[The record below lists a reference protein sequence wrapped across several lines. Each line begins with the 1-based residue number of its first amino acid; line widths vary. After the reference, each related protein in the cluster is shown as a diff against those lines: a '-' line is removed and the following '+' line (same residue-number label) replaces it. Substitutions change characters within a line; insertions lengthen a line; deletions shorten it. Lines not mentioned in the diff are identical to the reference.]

1 MNKALETLEKEI
13 KSIPELSIR
22 LEENPLQIKPQSEAV
37 NEVTDIAAN
46 AQALTKKRRT
56 MCPRGT
62 RKHPKTGN
70 CEPYDKDKNVFI
82 QAPLTNPVTVVPG
95 PVLPERSPVV
105 ESKAPTKKYRT
116 PCARGTRKHPKTGK
130 CEPYDKVKNEFITP
144 ALEPLINTPVPRVAQ
159 PVVEMQPTIVLEKKE
174 LLAPVEPEFNPL
186 IDPPATDRIQYEELE
201 PTILDM
207 EVDKVLAQP
216 ASSAPSIQNY
226 KNVVLDNVLAAVPK
240 SSNNY
245 LRQKEKIEY
254 EAARNEVSNE
264 YGFLYPDQ
272 NDPNFAVKIA
282 KRKEFNDFQYDG
294 SIKSIK
300 EHADFL
306 CKAQFELMP
315 HQLFVKNFLS
325 FQTPYNSL
333 LLYHGLGTG
342 KTCSS
347 IGIAE
352 EMRGYMK
359 QMGIRKRIIVVASPN
374 VQQNFRVQLF
384 NENGLVLKDG
394 AWTIQSCTGDAFIKE
409 INPTN
414 LKDVPKDRVISQIKG
429 IINQYYVFMG
439 YTELANYVA
448 KKTAVP
454 LNSGYSAEDQRKMET
469 KKIQD
474 LFNNRLIIIDE
485 VHNIRLTDENK
496 DWKTA
501 KVLTKLAKYCDSLRF
516 LLLSATPMYNSH
528 KEIIWLVNLMNM
540 NDGRPAIT
548 ESEVFDKTGAFIP
561 AKLGTDGKVVQ
572 EGGRELLHRKMIG
585 YISYIRGENPYTF
598 PYRVYPT
605 DFAPEHTF
613 TRAPVVSAESPS
625 ILERATRVIDNMGES
640 VATRIGTAVG
650 LVKPQEQ
657 ILYPTV
663 QLNGKPIDISLN
675 HIPVYLTEVG
685 DYQEKAYRLIINTMR
700 KEMSENFVFEE
711 MDRFGFHRLKM
722 PLEALNMVYPSA
734 ALDDGMAR
742 GKMADV
748 DRFDDFLVAE
758 EDDEEDAK
766 NPLATIVG
774 KRGLNSVMNYVD
786 ETRSTVPRRY
796 NFDYKPE
803 ILEKYGRIFSPSVI
817 GSYSAKI
824 SKICETIRAST
835 GIVLVYSQYIDGG
848 IVPLALALEEMGFTR
863 FGSATQTSPLFKS
876 GADGRHIV
884 EPLDAVTMKPRS
896 ELPEGAKFN
905 QAKYVMITGQK
916 EFSPQNA
923 EDVKYVVGNKNANG
937 ELVKV
942 ILISK
947 AGSEGLDFK
956 CIRQVHLLEPWYN
969 MNRVEQTIGRGVR
982 NLSHCSLPFE
992 RRNVEIY
999 LHGTML
1005 KASPTEESADLYL
1018 YRFAERK
1025 AVQIGRVTRLLKE
1038 VSVDCL
1044 LNIGQTNFTIDKLS
1058 ALAANQK
1065 IEIEL
1070 STGSKHIQYKIGD
1083 RPYTDICDYMDSCD
1097 FKCNPTA
1104 AISAGDIVKDTYNDY
1119 FVNVNHTRISD
1130 RLRQLFKEK
1139 AFYKRI
1145 PLINAINIVKQYPV
1159 EQIYSTLTHF
1169 IKNKNEYL
1177 TDRYGRRGNLVNRD
1191 DVYAFQPIEIN
1202 DENISI
1208 YERETPI
1215 DFKHTTLKMEVPK
1228 EFQAA
1233 SEPTLDDELS
1243 NRDDPQGTIDDRYAI
1258 LMREL
1263 NADFLHA
1270 TTANKIA
1277 KGEKSWYKHAS
1288 QVVDILQ
1295 LKHNLG
1301 FDEIKRH
1308 IARHIIDT
1316 LSWNQKLLIISF
1328 MYSKVR
1334 EPESELE
1341 MMIKTYLDEKILT
1354 VGDRTGVILTK
1365 GDKWTIY
1372 IKSSEDPTLW
1382 VEAESEEIRLFNN
1395 ALGAKFMPNPYAYMV
1410 GFINSS
1416 ANDKGKVFFRV
1427 KDMTQSH
1434 NNTGTRMDSQ
1444 IRADVIK
1451 RLNFIIQ
1458 EQYTDKTAAGINQT
1472 GFCVMLELLLR
1483 QMTVDKIEGKSWFFD
1498 PETTAYLEI
1507 SKYHRK
1513 T

>member
-1 MNKALETLEKEI
+1 MNKALETVEEEI

-22 LEENPLQIKPQSEAV
+22 LEENPLQAKPQSEVV
-37 NEVTDIAAN
+37 NEVTDIATN
-46 AQALTKKRRT
+46 AQALTKKRRE
-56 MCPRGT
+56 MCP
-62 RKHPKTGN
+62 
-70 CEPYDKDKNVFI
+70 
-82 QAPLTNPVTVVPG
+82 
-95 PVLPERSPVV
+95 
-105 ESKAPTKKYRT
+105 
-116 PCARGTRKHPKTGK
+116 RGTRKHPKTGK
-130 CEPYDKVKNEFITP
+130 CEPYDKDKNVFITPTIQVPTIQAPKPLEQSPLVESKSETKKRKTPCPRGTRKHPKTGKCEPYDKDKNVFITP
-144 ALEPLINTPVPRVAQ
+144 AIQ
-159 PVVEMQPTIVLEKKE
+159 
-174 LLAPVEPEFNPL
+174 APVEKPVIEMKPSSDKVDEKDLIAPEEPEVNPL
-186 IDPPATDRIQYEELE
+186 IEPPPTSSETFQELE
-201 PTILDM
+201 PTLLDA
-207 EVDKVLAQP
+207 EVDKVLTQP
-216 ASSAPSIQNY
+216 MSSIPAIQNY
-226 KNVVLDNVLAAVPK
+226 KNVVLDNILAAVPK
-240 SSNNY
+240 TSNNY

-254 EAARNEVSNE
+254 ESTKLDTTNE

-300 EHADFL
+300 DHADFL

-352 EMRGYMK
+352 EMRSYMK

-384 NENGLVLKDG
+384 NENSLVLKDG
-394 AWTIQSCTGDAFIKE
+394 LWTIQSCAGEAFIKE

-469 KKIQD
+469 KKIQEIFD
-474 LFNNRLIIIDE
+474 NRLIIIDE

-540 NDGRPAIT
+540 NDGRGTIT
-548 ESEVFDKTGAFIP
+548 EGEVFDKTGAFIP
-561 AKLGTDGKVVQ
+561 AKLGPDGKIVQ

-598 PYRVYPT
+598 PYRVYPA

-613 TRAPVVSAESPS
+613 TRAPLVSSESPS
-625 ILERATRVIDNMGES
+625 ILQRATNAIDSMGES
-640 VATRIGTAVG
+640 IATRIGTAVG

-657 ILYPTV
+657 ILYPNM
-663 QLNGKPIDISLN
+663 QLNGKAIDISLN

-711 MDRFGFHRLKM
+711 MDRFGFRRLKM

-734 ALDDGMAR
+734 VLDEGLAR
-742 GKMADV
+742 GKMADI
-748 DRFDDFLVAE
+748 DRFDDFLAAE
-758 EDDEEDAK
+758 EDDEEDVT

-786 ETRSTVPRRY
+786 ETKSAVPRRY

-803 ILEKYGRIFSPSVI
+803 ILESYGRIFSPAVI

-824 SKICETIRAST
+824 SKICEIIRAST

-848 IVPLALALEEMGFTR
+848 VVPLALALEEMGFTR
-863 FGSATQTSPLFKS
+863 FGSATQTSPLFKA
-876 GADGRHIV
+876 GDDGRPIV

-896 ELPEGAKFN
+896 ELPEGAKFS

-923 EDVKYVVGNKNANG
+923 EDVKYVVSNKNANG

-992 RRNVEIY
+992 KRNVEIY

-1005 KASPTEESADLYL
+1005 KVVPTEESADLYL

-1038 VSVDCL
+1038 VAVDCL

-1065 IEIEL
+1065 IDIEL
-1070 STGSKHIQYKIGD
+1070 STGAKRIQYKIGD

-1104 AISAGDIVKDTYNDY
+1104 TIGTGDIIRDTYNDD
-1119 FVNVNHTRISD
+1119 FVNINHTRIAD

-1139 AFYKRI
+1139 AFYKRLH
-1145 PLINAINIVKQYPV
+1145 LINAINIVKQYPV

-1177 TDRYGRRGNLVNRD
+1177 TDRYGRSGNLVNRD
-1191 DVYAFQPIEIN
+1191 DVYAFQPVEIN
-1202 DENISI
+1202 DESISL

-1215 DFKHTTLKMEVPK
+1215 DFKNTVLKMEVPK
-1228 EFQAA
+1228 EFQQVTEAA
-1233 SEPTLDDELS
+1233 LEDELS
-1243 NRDDPQGTIDDRYAI
+1243 PRGNLESQGTIEDRYT
-1258 LMREL
+1258 LLLRDL
-1263 NADFLHA
+1263 NTDLLHA
-1270 TTANKIA
+1270 TTSNKIT
-1277 KGEKSWYKHAS
+1277 KGEKDWYKQAS

-1295 LKHNLG
+1295 TKHDLG
-1301 FDEIKRH
+1301 FNEIKRH
-1308 IARHIIDT
+1308 LARHMIDM
-1316 LSWNQKLLIISF
+1316 LSWSKKLLLISF

-1334 EPESELE
+1334 DPGSEVETL
-1341 MMIKTYLDEKILT
+1341 IKTYLDEKILT
-1354 VGDRTGVILTK
+1354 AGDRTGVILTK
-1365 GDKWTIY
+1365 ADKWTIF
-1372 IKSSEDPTLW
+1372 IKSAHDPTLW
-1382 VEAESEEIRLFNN
+1382 TEAESEEIRLFKN
-1395 ALGAKFMPNPYAYMV
+1395 ALDAKFIVNPYANMV

-1416 ANDKGKVFFRV
+1416 PNDKGRVFFRV

-1434 NNTGTRMDSQ
+1434 NNTGTRIDSQ

-1458 EQYTDKTAAGINQT
+1458 EQYTDQTSTGINQT

-1483 QMTVDKIEGKSWFFD
+1483 QMSADKVDGKSWFFD

>member
-1 MNKALETLEKEI
+1 MNQALEREI
-13 KSIPELSIR
+13 KAIPELSIR
-22 LEENPLQIKPQSEAV
+22 LEENPLQLKPQSEIV
-37 NEVTDIAAN
+37 NEVSDIATN
-46 AQALTKKRRT
+46 VQALTKKRRA
-56 MCPRGT
+56 MCP
-62 RKHPKTGN
+62 
-70 CEPYDKDKNVFI
+70 
-82 QAPLTNPVTVVPG
+82 
-95 PVLPERSPVV
+95 
-105 ESKAPTKKYRT
+105 
-116 PCARGTRKHPKTGK
+116 RGTRKHPKTGK
-130 CEPYDKVKNEFITP
+130 CEPYDKDNNVFLMST
-144 ALEPLINTPVPRVAQ
+144 AVVPIVVPTVVPTVV
-159 PVVEMQPTIVLEKKE
+159 PVVEPNNTKKRRTPCPRGTRRNLKTGACETYPPIVNAPIVNEEPRVEPPNPVLEKTFIVQE
-174 LLAPVEPEFNPL
+174 EPEPNPF
-186 IDPPATDRIQYEELE
+186 IEPADPSSETFEELE
-201 PTILDM
+201 PSLLDADL
-207 EVDKVLAQP
+207 DKSLVEP
-216 ASSAPSIQNY
+216 ASTLPVIQNY
-226 KNVVLDNVLAAVPK
+226 KNVILDNVLAAVPK
-240 SSNNY
+240 TSNNY
-245 LRQKEKIEY
+245 LRQKEKIEH
-254 EAARNEVSNE
+254 EASRNDTSNE

-294 SIKSIK
+294 STKSIK

-315 HQLFVKNFLS
+315 HQLFVSNFLS

-333 LLYHGLGTG
+333 FLYHGLGTG

-352 EMRGYMK
+352 EMRAYMK
-359 QMGIRKRIIVVASPN
+359 QMGIRKRIVVVASPN
-374 VQQNFRVQLF
+374 VQHNFRAQLF

-394 AWTIQSCTGDAFIKE
+394 LWSMQSCSGDAFLKE

-414 LKDVPKDRVISQIKG
+414 LKDLPKERVISQIKS

-469 KKIQD
+469 KKIQEM
-474 LFNNRLIIIDE
+474 FNDRLIIIDE

-516 LLLSATPMYNSH
+516 LFLSATPMYNSY
-528 KEIIWLVNLMNM
+528 KEIIWLVNLMNI
-540 NDGRPAIT
+540 NDGRGAIT
-548 ESEVFDKTGAFIP
+548 EAEVFDKTGAFLP
-561 AKLGTDGKVVQ
+561 AKLGPDGKIVQ

-585 YISYIRGENPYTF
+585 YVSYIRGENPYTF
-598 PYRVYPT
+598 PYRVYPV

-613 TRAPVVSAESPS
+613 TRTPLTSSQAPG
-625 ILERATRVIDNMGES
+625 ILEQATNAIDGFGES
-640 VATRIGTAVG
+640 IAARIGTAVG

-657 ILYPTV
+657 ILYPSV
-663 QLNGKPIDISLN
+663 QLNGKAIDISLN
-675 HIPVYLTEVG
+675 HIPVYLTETG
-685 DYQEKAYRLIINTMR
+685 DYQDKAYRLIINTMR
-700 KEMSENFVFEE
+700 KEMNENFVFEE
-711 MDRFGFHRLKM
+711 MDRFGFRRLKM

-734 ALDDGMAR
+734 ALDEGLAR
-742 GKMADV
+742 GKMAEV
-748 DRFDDFLVAE
+748 DRFDEFLIAE
-758 EDDEEDAK
+758 EEDEEDAK

-786 ETRSTVPRRY
+786 ETRSSVPRRY
-796 NFDYKPE
+796 NFEYKPE
-803 ILEKYGRIFSPSVI
+803 ILSKYGRIFSPSVI
-817 GSYSAKI
+817 GNYSAKI
-824 SKICETIRAST
+824 SKICEVIRAST
-835 GIVLVYSQYIDGG
+835 GVVLVYSQYIDGG
-848 IVPLALALEEMGFTR
+848 VVPLALALEEIGFTR
-863 FGSATQTSPLFKS
+863 FGSATHTSPLFKA
-876 GADGRHIV
+876 GVDGRPIA
-884 EPLDAVTMKPRS
+884 EPLDALTMKPRS
-896 ELPEGAKFN
+896 QLPEGSKFS

-923 EDVKYVVGNKNANG
+923 EDVKYIISPRNNNG

-999 LHGTML
+999 LHGSML
-1005 KASPTEESADLYL
+1005 KVVPTEESADLYL
-1018 YRFAERK
+1018 YRFAEQK
-1025 AVQIGRVTRLLKE
+1025 AIQIGRVTRLLKE

-1058 ALAANQK
+1058 ALAANQN

-1070 STGSKHIQYKIGD
+1070 STGRKTIKYKIGD

-1104 AISAGDIVKDTYNDY
+1104 AIGAGDIIKDTYNTD
-1119 FVNVNHTRISD
+1119 FVNVNHSRISD
-1130 RLRQLFKEK
+1130 RLRQLFREK
-1139 AFYKRI
+1139 TFYKRVH
-1145 PLINAINIVKQYPV
+1145 LINSINIVKQYPV

-1169 IKNKNEYL
+1169 IKNKNEFL

-1191 DVYAFQPIEIN
+1191 DVYSFQPVEIN
-1202 DENISI
+1202 DETISV
-1208 YERETPI
+1208 YERETPV
-1215 DFKHTTLKMEVPK
+1215 DFKHTSLKMEVPK
-1228 EFQAA
+1228 EFPSVKKQVVETEATQKA
-1233 SEPTLDDELS
+1233 SDVGSLEDK
-1243 NRDDPQGTIDDRYAI
+1243 YAI
-1258 LMREL
+1258 LIREL
-1263 NADFLHA
+1263 NSNLVHA
-1270 TTANKIA
+1270 TTAHVLV
-1277 KGEKSWYKHAS
+1277 KGEKDWYKQAS

-1295 LKHNLG
+1295 MKHGLG
-1301 FDEIKRH
+1301 FNDIKQH
-1308 IARHIIDT
+1308 LAQHMVDM
-1316 LSWNQKLLIISF
+1316 LSWNQKLVLAAF
-1328 MYSKVR
+1328 MYSKIR
-1334 EPESELE
+1334 EPGSELE
-1341 MMIKTYLDEKILT
+1341 QYIKSYLDEKILIS
-1354 VGDRTGVILTK
+1354 GSRTGIILAK
-1365 GDKWTIY
+1365 GDKWAIFL
-1372 IKSSEDPTLW
+1372 KSEKDPETW
-1382 VEAESEEIRLFNN
+1382 TEAESEEIRLFKT
-1395 ALGAKFMPNPYAYMV
+1395 ALDSRFSNPSPYANMV

-1451 RLNFIIQ
+1451 RLNFIVQ

-1483 QMTVDKIEGKSWFFD
+1483 QMNADKVQGKSWFFD
-1498 PETTAYLEI
+1498 PESTAYLAI